1 MKKICVLLFLICF
14 SSCSSLDVIGVLDKE
29 EIPCPKITSP
39 SGSEELIINTMNKV
53 KAYIGLRG
61 INTKCFVKNSLITM
75 DLEVNVRVIRRDYKI
90 DDNIEITLSLVSI
103 DENKKEYDREDFE
116 SKFFLKEN
124 SKIVERATEMSVEV
138 PKTGSVLIGL
148 YQK

>member
-1 MKKICVLLFLICF
+1 MKKICVLLFLLCF

-39 SGSEELIINTMNKV
+39 IGSEELIINTINKV
-53 KAYIGLRG
+53 KTYIGLRG

-124 SKIVERATEMSVEV
+124 SKIIERATEMSVEV

>member
-1 MKKICVLLFLICF
+1 MIVVF
-14 SSCSSLDVIGVLDKE
+14 SIV
-29 EIPCPKITSP
+29 PTSD
-39 SGSEELIINTMNKV
+39 SNHLTAFFS
-53 KAYIGLRG
+53 
-61 INTKCFVKNSLITM
+61 
-75 DLEVNVRVIRRDYKI
+75 DYKI

-124 SKIVERATEMSVEV
+124 SKIVDRATEMSVEV

>member
-1 MKKICVLLFLICF
+1 MKKICVLLFLICL

-29 EIPCPKITSP
+29 EIPCPKITAP
-39 SGSEELIINTMNKV
+39 IGSEELVINTMNKV

-61 INTKCFVKNSLITM
+61 INAKCFVKNSLITM
-75 DLEVNVRVIRRDYKI
+75 NLEVNVRAVRRNYKI

-124 SKIVERATEMSVEV
+124 SKIVERATEMSVQV